1 MPLEIAKLSW
11 DEIAAKPASPAAAS
25 LIDLPPLPRIAKGMS
40 LLTNWISSLLH
51 TPPRIGRDT
60 CLFEFE
66 LRLPATLC
74 RSHLYNA
81 GRLDLHLASWLHA
94 QPAEFDHT
102 ALREEGDSV
111 ILPGAAP
118 LFTSHPLRLTLN
130 FGPLGRTT
138 SPLPQA
144 PTIDWSHWC
153 PGPASTRIRYR
164 IRTRHEVACPQ
175 LAPVPTADA
184 PLAHF
189 LPLLT
194 DPLYEIRHYAE
205 STIQRRAA
213 ELLPLFTTAELN
225 LVLLAATHLPQPSAE
240 LTAAIQRIERNTHN
254 TLALLAPAPSTRF
267 TRAARRLA
275 EQRLRLCR
283 RSAHALTVGAC

>member
-1 MPLEIAKLSW
+1 
-11 DEIAAKPASPAAAS
+11 
-25 LIDLPPLPRIAKGMS
+25 MS
-40 LLTNWISSLLH
+40 LFTNWISSLLH

-94 QPAEFDHT
+94 QPADFDHT

-111 ILPGAAP
+111 VLPGAAP
-118 LFTSHPLRLTLN
+118 LFTSHPLRLALN
-130 FGPLGRTT
+130 FGPLGATT
-138 SPLPQA
+138 SPLPHT
-144 PTIDWSHWC
+144 PTSDWSHWC
-153 PGPASTRIRYR
+153 PGPSSSEIRYR

-175 LAPVPTADA
+175 LAPVPAADA

-189 LPLLT
+189 LPLLA
-194 DPLYEIRHYAE
+194 DPLHEIRHYAE

-213 ELLPLFTTAELN
+213 ELPLLLATADLN
-225 LVLLAATHLPQPSAE
+225 SVLLASSHLPHLSPDLASAIH
-240 LTAAIQRIERNTHN
+240 TIERNTHN
-254 TLALLAPAPSTRF
+254 TLALLATAPSTRF